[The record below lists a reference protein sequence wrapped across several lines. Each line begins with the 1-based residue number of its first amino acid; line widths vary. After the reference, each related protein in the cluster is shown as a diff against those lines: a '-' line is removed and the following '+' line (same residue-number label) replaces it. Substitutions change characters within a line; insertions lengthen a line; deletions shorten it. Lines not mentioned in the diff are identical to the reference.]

1 MFDTSNWIY
10 LAASFGL
17 GFGIRGLIHRV
28 AKVNREKLP
37 VTSVGESQEQDK
49 QDLEKQLLQT
59 HLAYQMVQEM
69 GAFKAGFLARTTHA
83 LRSPLNGLIGLHQL
97 ILSDLCENP
106 EEEREFIQ
114 QALERALKLLKLIDE
129 ILNVARL
136 QAGTNR
142 LNIQPFSVIDVLK
155 ETHNLTA
162 ILAENRSYKYDI
174 TFPQEDV
181 YALVDPYWLRYT
193 LVSLVETAIAGMEE
207 GGISL
212 HTQVCH
218 RQKSLR
224 NNLDNLDSHTLQ
236 IYLDVPSHALP
247 PLESIDL
254 ATAETLTTID
264 TNSNQPNMSPGMK
277 IVLTQNILEVMGGK
291 LEIYAHPEQT
301 DITRVLIS
309 VPASQ

>member
-28 AKVNREKLP
+28 AKVNREKSP

-181 YALVDPYWLRYT
+181 HALVDPYWLRYT

-218 RQKSLR
+218 RQKSYI
-224 NNLDNLDSHTLQ
+224 LQ

-247 PLESIDL
+247 PQESIDL

-291 LEIYAHPEQT
+291 LEIYAHPEQP

>member
-1 MFDTSNWIY
+1 MFDTSDWIY

-17 GFGIRGLIHRV
+17 GFGIRGIMQQV
-28 AKVNREKLP
+28 SKANREKSP
-37 VTSVGESQEQDK
+37 VTVVAAAQKQDIK
-49 QDLEKQLLQT
+49 DLEKQLIQT
-59 HLAYQMVQEM
+59 HLAYQMAQEM

-106 EEEREFIQ
+106 EEEREFTE

-142 LNIQPFSVIDVLK
+142 LNMQPFSLTDVLK

-162 ILAENRSYKYDI
+162 VLAENRSYKYDI
-174 TFPQEDV
+174 TFPQKDIYV
-181 YALVDPYWLRYT
+181 LVDPYWLRYT

-212 HTQVCH
+212 YTEVCQNKH
-218 RQKSLR
+218 LTDHP
-224 NNLDNLDSHTLQ
+224 NTLQ

-247 PLESIDL
+247 PVESIDL
-254 ATAETLTTID
+254 ATAETLNTTD
-264 TNSNQPNMSPGMK
+264 TSQNQHQPMMTPGMK
-277 IVLTQNILEVMGGK
+277 IVLNQNILEVMGGK
-291 LEIYAHPEQT
+291 LEIYTHPEQK

-309 VPASQ
+309 LPASPI